1 MEKFKFINNKPRLVD
16 NKILYQI
23 KQKKII
29 DDFNY
34 NKYIQIFI
42 NFLYKNIGFI
52 LFFLML
58 TCVLTYRYYEVK
70 KKKNEMKKNF
80 NYTYI

>member
-29 DDFNY
+29 NNFNY
-34 NKYIQIFI
+34 NKYIQVFI
-42 NFLYKNIGFI
+42 NFLYKHIGFI
-52 LFFLML
+52 IFFFILF
-58 TCVLTYRYYEVK
+58 CVLSYRYYEVK
-70 KKKNEMKKNF
+70 KRKNDMKKSGI
-80 NYTYI
+80 YTSI

>member
-29 DDFNY
+29 DNFNY

-52 LFFLML
+52 IFFVILS
-58 TCVLTYRYYEVK
+58 CVLSYRYYEVK
-70 KKKNEMKKNF
+70 KRKNEIIKSGF
-80 NYTYI
+80 YTSI

>member
-29 DDFNY
+29 DNFNY
-34 NKYIQIFI
+34 NKYIKIFI

-52 LFFLML
+52 IFFVILS
-58 TCVLTYRYYEVK
+58 CVLSYRYYEVK
-70 KKKNEMKKNF
+70 KRKNEIIKSGF
-80 NYTYI
+80 YTSI